1 MPLQAKDLEFIEQLI
16 IDAVQE
22 LIIQMQKTMVAVAE
36 RDLPEEAARDLHH
49 ANDQNLLLD
58 EKLKTPAS
66 VSETRSVITYIY
78 KKEQMFNQENEQS
91 DHKSLW

>member
-1 MPLQAKDLEFIEQLI
+1 
-16 IDAVQE
+16 
-22 LIIQMQKTMVAVAE
+22 MQKTMVAVAE

-58 EKLKTPAS
+58 EKLNNSSICLRNK
-66 VSETRSVITYIY
+66 VSDHLYIQ
-78 KKEQMFNQENEQS
+78 KEQIFNQEKEQS

>member
-58 EKLKTPAS
+58 EKLNNSSICLRNK
-66 VSETRSVITYIY
+66 VSDNLYIQ
-78 KKEQMFNQENEQS
+78 KRANVQS
-91 DHKSLW
+91 GKRTIRP